1 MLRYIIPS
9 RLLNNKGIQD
19 QPHKT
24 LFGCFIR
31 DRNAV
36 ASIEFA
42 FITPVLV
49 FFMLGAVA
57 AFDVVQG
64 GKNYSNAAK
73 TVVDLVT
80 RQTTFSDDDLTLQVA
95 IVEAIMEDYADVPD
109 LEVRVTS
116 IYSRSDEDDED
127 DDDDEEEE
135 SELEDVELVV
145 DWSVSNVDGSAM
157 NDAALANFSKLPYVP
172 VGETIVLVEV
182 SGTYSPYIS
191 TDFIG
196 DMEYYRYAIRRP
208 RFSTSVEY
216 LN

>member
-1 MLRYIIPS
+1 MFNNFMLRYLKHPNDKKLPRRS
-9 RLLNNKGIQD
+9 KLLGRF
-19 QPHKT
+19 
-24 LFGCFIR
+24 LR
-31 DRNAV
+31 DKDAV

-42 FITPVLV
+42 FITPVMV

-80 RQTTFSDDDLTLQVA
+80 RQTTFSDDDLDLQVA
-95 IVEAIMEDYADVPD
+95 IVQAIMDDYANVPD

-116 IYSRSDEDDED
+116 IYSHTEED
-127 DDDDEEEE
+127 DDDDEDEEKE
-135 SELEDVELVV
+135 NPTLAVE
-145 DWSVSNVDGSAM
+145 WSVSNIDGNEM
-157 NDAALANFSKLPYVP
+157 DDAELALFANLPFVP

-182 SGTYSPYIS
+182 SGTYTPYIS
-191 TDFIG
+191 TDFVG

-208 RFSTSVEY
+208 RFSASVEY
-216 LN
+216 LD